1 MNFQYSYAADSEEG
15 FAAML
20 VYYLITALFG
30 GGMGIVIYILRGL
43 GLHTI
48 ARRRG
53 LKHAW
58 FAWLPIFRNYQLGC
72 ISDQYQYVVKGRNT
86 SRRKWL
92 LGLGILSV
100 VLSAVTLGSA
110 VGMIGKIVSLAM
122 RGVSESKVLNAALSS
137 LMKLLLLCLPLLL
150 VSLPV
155 AVIRY
160 VALYDL
166 YTSCE
171 PRNKVL
177 YMILSILFRKTEAF
191 FLFFTRHKDEGMP
204 PRKAAPAPGPAPINE
219 EPFWTAPPAQEEAEP
234 WKQPEPD
241 EQ

>member
-1 MNFQYSYAADSEEG
+1 MNFQYGFSADSEEG
-15 FAAML
+15 FAAMV
-20 VYYLITALFG
+20 VYYLISALFG
-30 GGMGIVIYILRGL
+30 GGMGVVLYILRGL
-43 GLHTI
+43 GLHAI
-48 ARRRG
+48 AKRRG

-58 FAWLPIFRNYQLGC
+58 FAWLPVVRNYQLGC

-100 VLSAVTLGSA
+100 ILSAVTLGSA
-110 VGMIGKIVSLAM
+110 VGMIARIAGFAM
-122 RGVSESKVLNAALSS
+122 RGASQPKLINAAMSA
-137 LMKLLLLCLPLLL
+137 LMKLLLLGLPLLL
-150 VSLPV
+150 ISVPA

-171 PRNKVL
+171 PKNKVL
-177 YMILSILFRKTEAF
+177 YLLLSILFHKTEAF

-204 PRKAAPAPGPAPINE
+204 PRKAKPDP
-219 EPFWTAPPAQEEAEP
+219 EPVREQPPVTEDTEP
-234 WKQPEPD
+234 WKRPESD
-241 EQ
+241 EE